1 MTVKGPIQ
9 ITATVED
16 PPLAGRLLG
25 AHSVAHLGA
34 IAATRV
40 GPPTTS
46 CKGYVDWYIP

>member
-1 MTVKGPIQ
+1 MT

-34 IAATRV
+34 LAATSAEPARA
-40 GPPTTS
+40 G
-46 CKGYVDWYIP
+46 CAGYVDWYAG